1 MNTPKL
7 KQDADRARRII
18 GWLNDEQSVR
28 TLRRYA
34 EELEEELLLPRTLPR
49 GNEPSAQP
57 EDWGISR
64 PPAQGPDHGG
74 QAADQ
79 HRGGEQEG
87 GIEDNHVA
95 TPFDAEV

>member
-7 KQDADRARRII
+7 KQDADRARRMI

-34 EELEEELLLPRTLPR
+34 EELEEELLLPRTLPH
-49 GNEPSAQP
+49 GDELNAQP

-64 PPAQGPDHGG
+64 LPAQGPDHGG

-87 GIEDNHVA
+87 SIEDNHVA